1 MKADQS
7 SIKMCQIFCATT
19 PWNMLCETVLLSA
32 PASDTVR
39 EEQKNSYVRNGGQL
53 CRRSLMVS

>member
-7 SIKMCQIFCATT
+7 SIKMCQIFGATA
-19 PWNMLCETVLLSA
+19 PWNMLCETIFLSA

-39 EEQKNSYVRNGGQL
+39 EEQKNHMCEMAVNCVGAL
-53 CRRSLMVS
+53 